1 MLTLDRPGGFPM
13 EAQGRNGQERVFRN
27 LSRGALVQKAIEKGE
42 CELTESGAIVVRTGK
57 FTGRSPKDKF
67 IVQYGLESEIN
78 INWGCINQP
87 ISREKTDKIID
98 LMLRYSKTIPLFIQ
112 DIHICRQSTNS
123 LSFQVISEYAWHS
136 LFVTNLF
143 QSTSGENNFSPDYLI
158 LDFPNIRVDPSQNGL
173 NSQTFIIIDFEQK
186 LIIIGGTGYAGEIK
200 KAIFTIMNKILPES
214 GILPMHCSANMGE
227 DKTVAIFFGLS
238 GTGKTTLSSDEH
250 RSLIGD
256 DEHGWDNDGVFNI
269 ENGCYAKTI
278 GLKYELEPQIYSAVN
293 RFGTVLEN
301 VILDP
306 VTSIPNFDDRSL
318 TENTRAAYPLQ
329 YIDGSIKEGR
339 GNHPKD
345 IFFLSADAFG
355 VLPPISLLTNE
366 QIDYYFLSGFT
377 SKLAGTELGL
387 SSEPAVTFSTCFA
400 APFLPLYPKIYAELL
415 KKKLNNAKTRVWLIN
430 TGWCGGNYG
439 KGSRIKLAY
448 TRSMVRAAINDQID
462 LSSMIED
469 DNFHLHIPCKC
480 PDVPEE
486 ILFPS
491 KSWKNTFEYK
501 EQCMKLMSLFEMNG
515 NK

>member
-1 MLTLDRPGGFPM
+1 MLILDRPGGFPM

-27 LSRGALVQKAIEKGE
+27 LSKGALVQKAIEKGE
-42 CELTESGAIVVRTGK
+42 CELSESGAIVVRTGK

-67 IVQYGLESEIN
+67 IVQYNLESENNIDWGN
-78 INWGCINQP
+78 INQS
-87 ISREKTDKIID
+87 ISPEKTDQIVD

-112 DIHICRQSTNS
+112 DLHICKNSTKS
-123 LSFQVISEYAWHS
+123 LSFQIVSEYAWHS
-136 LFVTNLF
+136 LFAINLF
-143 QSTSGENNFSPDYLI
+143 QSTPGENNFSPDYLL
-158 LDFPNIRVDPSQNGL
+158 LDFPNIKIDPEQYGL
-173 NSQTFIIIDFEQK
+173 NSPTFIIIDFERK
-186 LIIIGGTGYAGEIK
+186 LILIGGTGYAGEIK
-200 KAIFTIMNKILPES
+200 KAIFTVMNKILPES

-227 DKTVAIFFGLS
+227 DNSVAIFFGLS

-250 RSLIGD
+250 RFLIGD

-278 GLKYELEPQIYSAVN
+278 GLKSELEPQIFSAVN

-301 VILDP
+301 VVLDSL
-306 VTSIPNFDDRSL
+306 TSIPNFDDRSL

-329 YIDGSIKEGR
+329 YIDGSIRSGR
-339 GNHPKD
+339 GGHPKD

-355 VLPPISLLTNE
+355 VLPPISLLTDE
-366 QIDYYFLSGFT
+366 QIEYYFLSGFT

-387 SSEPAVTFSTCFA
+387 SNEPTVTFSTCFA

-415 KKKLNNAKTRVWLIN
+415 KSKLNISKTRVWLIN

-448 TRSMVRAAINDQID
+448 TRSMVRAAINDQINI
-462 LSSMIED
+462 SSMIED
-469 DNFHLHIPCKC
+469 EIFRLHFPREC
-480 PDVPEE
+480 PRVPEE
-486 ILFPS
+486 ILNPA
-491 KSWKNTFEYK
+491 KTWKNIFEYK
-501 EQCMKLMSLFEMNG
+501 EQCLRLKSLFDKNV